1 LCKGQTDT
9 KPQNVVGNCK
19 RSRSVKKQLKEMTE
33 EKLIEKL
40 KQQTNELW
48 QTMQEAKKSNLTVQ
62 VGFDDIYTKPELKIM
77 EVKYYQ
83 G

>member
-1 LCKGQTDT
+1 
-9 KPQNVVGNCK
+9 
-19 RSRSVKKQLKEMTE
+19 MTE

-48 QTMQEAKKSNLTVQ
+48 QTIQEAKKSNLIVQ
-62 VGFDDIYTKPELKIM
+62 VGFDDIYIKPELKIM